1 MVTEKVP
8 TIPLLKKEWIMPN
21 KSSSTNKKKPK
32 LKLIRDGSLEGFTI
46 SSIKEVM
53 SEEGFA
59 TFAKWIS
66 GQTMGVY
73 KDELVVYPVDLERF
87 IKGLKPLD

>member
-1 MVTEKVP
+1 M
-8 TIPLLKKEWIMPN
+8 
-21 KSSSTNKKKPK
+21 SNKKQPK
-32 LKLIRDGSLEGFTI
+32 LKLIRDGSLEGYTI
-46 SSIKEVM
+46 SNIKEVL

-59 TFAKWIS
+59 SFAKWIS

-73 KDELVVYPVDLERF
+73 KDELVVYPVDLVRF